1 MLIENNSFL
10 RNFIKNTLT
19 LVLSS
24 LVLANLTYADETTI
38 HLDKNAI
45 DQEFKGYSFNS
56 MKASFTSKRFLAQ
69 QKRILKGSGDFYI
82 DGANGLCWQMKE
94 PFNHSWLFLDNEVV
108 EFDENGEVV
117 EQGDSMYTIGVL
129 VKISRSF
136 SSGDIQALYNMFEV
150 SATRYKQDE
159 NVSDKRDVQIFL
171 TPKNEPMNKFIDR
184 IVIKAKNKVFEQIMI
199 LDKQGGFNELNFI
212 NAHLS
217 NLSLKDLLK
226 SDKNLTEICN
236 ANKD

>member
-1 MLIENNSFL
+1 MRVVNNSFL
-10 RNFIKNTLT
+10 KNFITNVLK
-19 LVLSS
+19 LVSLS
-24 LVLANLTYADETTI
+24 LVLVNLTYADDSTI

-45 DQEFKGYSFNS
+45 DNEFKGYAFNS

-69 QKRILKGSGDFYI
+69 QKRILKGSGEFYI

-108 EFDENGEVV
+108 EYDENGEVV

-129 VKISRSF
+129 VNISRSF
-136 SSGDIQALYNMFEV
+136 SSGDIQALYNMFDV
-150 SATRYKQDE
+150 SATRYKQDKD
-159 NVSDKRDVQIFL
+159 VTDKADVQIFL

-184 IVIKAKNKVFEQIMI
+184 IVIKAKKKVFEQIMI
-199 LDKQGGFNELNFI
+199 LDKQGGFNELNFH
-212 NAHLS
+212 NANLS

-236 ANKD
+236 VNKD